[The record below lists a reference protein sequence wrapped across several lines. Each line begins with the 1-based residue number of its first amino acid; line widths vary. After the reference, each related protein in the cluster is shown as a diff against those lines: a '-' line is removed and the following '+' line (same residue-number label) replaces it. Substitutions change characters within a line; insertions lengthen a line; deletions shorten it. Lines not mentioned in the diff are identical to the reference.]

1 MTEDTGDNSAKNITF
16 LFTLFIILQ
25 PLLYFIILLIS
36 LGLSSTGILKP
47 LVIFYPLI
55 AFFTVIFFISK
66 NRYLDKI
73 IDFLQSGKEF
83 DQEELAVPVKKY
95 PFESMIILFSGCMA
109 APFIAV
115 LSGLKSGI
123 IISAQQGIFFFMMG
137 AVLACIAGAVFFL
150 RIKIILFRYM
160 VMVGV
165 KPLALWQKLSIPLLA
180 AFLGMIILV
189 FSAIYRVYDQQ
200 SFEMVNSRISSSVKL
215 INAVTDRFFTDV
227 ANELEAYARTE
238 SVQNM
243 DYQKLMPFLVRL
255 GKEGNLKNIEM
266 YFTGNLTGKGIHSFG
281 GTGDI
286 SERDYFKTLIKEKR
300 VVFSEPLL
308 SQISK
313 KDAMVCAV
321 PVLRENQLVGAFGV
335 TLLVE
340 KINSLLA
347 SEKITRTG
355 RFMIISKEGKF
366 LFHAANRDLLGKV
379 IGKDIIDDGSSIVD
393 SGLLVTAPPDRFF
406 SYTFYGNRTI
416 SYKTVIPSL
425 GHFLV
430 FSLDRKDYMKSLN
443 YLIMAMIAG
452 MFFST
457 ALIFAVILFM
467 ARRFSN
473 PIHNTI
479 DVFRGLADGDLTVTG
494 GEYMEDEFG
503 ELLRNMKLF
512 QRKLRDVVS
521 DVVVAAD
528 DLTSSAVTLSETSRM
543 LSDAAQ
549 NQAASIEE
557 SSASLEEMS
566 GSIDLINENAKTQD
580 SLSSKAYNSMEE
592 LKKDVET
599 VMSYTVEALNMS
611 KDMTAHANSGRDL
624 MTDTITG
631 MNSID
636 ESTKRIAEM
645 VLAISDISDKVNLL
659 ALNASIEA
667 ARAGEYGR
675 GFAVVAEEISKLAD
689 QTASSAK
696 NITEI
701 VNSGLS
707 QVGKGKEYVEATAKG
722 LDTIVELIQKMEGL
736 VQKITESAEV
746 QSGTSVQVLADIK
759 SVMEMADHVSKST
772 NEQMLSNVEIAKTM
786 DQINMKTQETA
797 AAAEEI
803 AASAGEINSRSAG
816 LKEKLS
822 FFKI

>member
-1 MTEDTGDNSAKNITF
+1 MEEIKESSARNITIQFILF
-16 LFTLFIILQ
+16 LILQ
-25 PLLYFIILLIS
+25 PLLYFIILIIS
-36 LGLSSTGILKP
+36 LGTNALGILKP
-47 LVIFYPLI
+47 MLIFYPLI
-55 AFFTVIFFISK
+55 AFFSVIFFISK
-66 NRYLDKI
+66 NRYLDKL
-73 IDFLQSGKEF
+73 IDFLQSGKDFEK
-83 DQEELAVPVKKY
+83 DDLAVPLKKY
-95 PFESMIILFSGCMA
+95 PMESMIILFSGCMA

-150 RIKIILFRYM
+150 RIKIILFRYI

-165 KPLALWQKLSIPLLA
+165 KPLTLWQKLSIPLLA
-180 AFLGMIILV
+180 AFLGMIILA
-189 FSAIYRVYDQQ
+189 FSGVYRVYDRQ

-243 DYQKLMPFLVRL
+243 DYVKLMPFLVRL

-266 YFTGNLTGKGIHSFG
+266 YFAGNLTGKGIHSFG

-286 SERDYFKTLIKEKR
+286 SERDYFKTIIKERR
-300 VVFSEPLL
+300 VVFSDPLV

-321 PVLRENQLVGAFGV
+321 PVFRGEQLAGAFGV
-335 TLLVE
+335 TLLVD
-340 KINSLLA
+340 KINALLA
-347 SEKITRTG
+347 SEKITGTG

-366 LFHAANRDLLGKV
+366 LFHATNRDLLGKV
-379 IGKDIIDDGSSIVD
+379 IGKDIVDDGSSIIN
-393 SGLLVTAPPDRFF
+393 SELLVSEPPDRFF

-443 YLIMAMIAG
+443 SLIIAMIAG
-452 MFFST
+452 MIFST
-457 ALIFAVILFM
+457 ILIFTIILLI

-473 PIHNTI
+473 PIHRTM

-521 DVVVAAD
+521 EVVVSAD
-528 DLTSSAVTLSETSRM
+528 DLTSAAVTLSETSRT

-580 SLSSKAYNSMEE
+580 SLSSKAFQSMEE

-599 VMSYTVEALNMS
+599 VMSYTVEALEMS
-611 KDMTAHANSGRDL
+611 KDMTSHAKSGRDL
-624 MTDTITG
+624 MADTITG
-631 MNSID
+631 MTSID
-636 ESTKRIAEM
+636 DSTKRIAEM

-689 QTASSAK
+689 QTAASAK

-701 VNSGLS
+701 VNSGLA
-707 QVGKGKEYVEATAKG
+707 QVGRGKEYVEATAKG
-722 LDTIVELIQKMEGL
+722 LDTIVELIQKMEML
-736 VQKITESAEV
+736 VRKITESAKV
-746 QSGTSVQVLADIK
+746 QSGTSMQVLNDIK

-772 NEQMLSNVEIAKTM
+772 NEQMISNVEIAKTM

-803 AASAGEINSRSAG
+803 AASAGDINSRSVG